1 MCFCWFEE
9 AAGDILSAAEAQ
21 DLNEGRTHLR
31 AVADRRGVPVFGTVK
46 QAVENIFT
54 QHTKTENNTAQS
66 PKALKSEHVAG
77 ALEKE
82 AFSEPSWHYISSKT
96 RDIGKMVQA
105 AEMVS
110 GKNVDNLV
118 LVIEE
123 DEDAEK
129 KDEQFALGQ
138 EIADEIISAAQAKD
152 LNRAF
157 WLGSRRKVI
166 PASLLQLFNL
176 WLRVIFTTWA
186 FLSRRSD
193 DEKPLLL
200 LLLKCC
206 KNQATSQNPKT
217 QTRKKQDIN
226 SKSSPKMFSR
236 KLGEIVDN
244 NNYSSSLTNSIRIST
259 RTKFGHNFWPNWAR
273 RNADVPDSRMVMFG
287 AMININKLTPVE
299 NFNCCD

>member
-152 LNRAF
+152 LNR
-157 WLGSRRKVI
+157 GRSY
-166 PASLLQLFNL
+166 
-176 WLRVIFTTWA
+176 LRDVANRHGVPVYKTIEEA
-186 FLSRRSD
+186 YKAM
-193 DEKPLLL
+193 DEK
-200 LLLKCC
+200 
-206 KNQATSQNPKT
+206 N
-217 QTRKKQDIN
+217 KKIN
-226 SKSSPKMFSR
+226 ESVLF
-236 KLGEIVDN
+236 
-244 NNYSSSLTNSIRIST
+244 
-259 RTKFGHNFWPNWAR
+259 
-273 RNADVPDSRMVMFG
+273 
-287 AMININKLTPVE
+287 
-299 NFNCCD
+299 